1 MSEAQDV
8 IITLVDENEE
18 QFDAI
23 LYDSIEYDGKIYNL
37 FIPAEEKDKEDPQV
51 IIMEYIEQGGD
62 ITLEPVEN
70 EVLLD
75 EIWSAYMELDEE

>member
-37 FIPAEEKDKEDPQV
+37 FIPAEEKDKDDPQV

>member
-8 IITLVDENEE
+8 ILTLVDENEE